1 VPSPV
6 ILAPPKESFVS
17 VSKDDLQRPPF
28 YVGDIGSLDWK
39 VPGAVET
46 ALDWAYDEGRNDL
59 LGLYEKGKRQQWNA
73 SERIDWRQ
81 ELHPE
86 NPMQIGDHTV
96 PIFGSPVWE
105 KLDPRKKVELRWHL
119 QAWQISQFLHGEQG
133 ALVCASKVVQLV
145 PYLDAKLYA
154 ATQVFDEA
162 RHVEVYGR
170 LLREKFAMAY
180 PITSPLKSLL
190 ENVFHDPRWDF
201 TYLGMQVLI
210 EGLALAAFQRIRNQA
225 FNKLAATINAY
236 VMQDEARHVAFGRL
250 ALKEYYPQISEAER
264 AEREEFLVDACWLMR
279 ERLAPNDV
287 WEAVGLPKKLCIEI
301 ADQSQLMREFRA
313 VLFRRV
319 VPTIK
324 YIGLWG
330 PKIQAAFDK
339 MGVLAYADLDVDKM
353 LAEDEHIGRNFIQM
367 RFSGKSRK
375 PSLVAAKPS
384 RGPVQGVDTLPE
396 GAPAPGPSPSR
407 QA

>member
-86 NPMQIGDHTV
+86 NPMPIGDHTV

-396 GAPAPGPSPSR
+396 GAPGPSPSR

>member
-1 VPSPV
+1 
-6 ILAPPKESFVS
+6 

-396 GAPAPGPSPSR
+396 GAPGPSPSR

>member
-1 VPSPV
+1 M
-6 ILAPPKESFVS
+6 
-17 VSKDDLQRPPF
+17 SKDDLQRPPF

>member
-86 NPMQIGDHTV
+86 KPMQIGDRTV

-180 PITSPLKSLL
+180 PITSPLTSLL